1 MASVLLPRGTLM
13 FFITLVAYLIRGVQ
27 AAVNFEACCAQVP
40 VSDDIRPFQWD
51 SCHSAYNSSEKD
63 PLKMYSVPIITTY
76 EWCRRNCEKSGNFQA
91 SDTSQ
96 WLTPLAAWI
105 IPASALLLLLP
116 ISEHLKDHK
125 QMWGRTRKEKL
136 MAHYIH
142 NWLGPVLQYLHIL
155 GDPASAF
162 NGSLAQMV
170 ADWNLCMSMHRP
182 TNGKR
187 EKELILTV
195 ILTEQADFFCSPTRN
210 ALELMAGSSRAREY
224 SKTAC
229 RMIWSA
235 RKKFNTAVV
244 LPVALYIGVAASVF
258 YDAYQKLGDNG
269 TSHSL
274 A

>member
-1 MASVLLPRGTLM
+1 M

-40 VSDDIRPFQWD
+40 VSDDIRPLQWD

-63 PLKMYSVPIITTY
+63 PLKMYSVPIVTTY
-76 EWCRRNCEKSGNFQA
+76 EWCRRNCEKSGVFQA

-125 QMWGRTRKEKL
+125 QLWGRKRKEKL
-136 MAHYIH
+136 MAHYIY

-195 ILTEQADFFCSPTRN
+195 ILAEQADFFCNPTRN
-210 ALELMAGSSRAREY
+210 AFELMAGSSRAREY
-224 SKTAC
+224 SKIAC

-269 TSHSL
+269 TS
-274 A
+274 